1 MDTTT
6 KSNAKAAA
14 KVDTVVGAR
23 TTTLTSPAAKAT
35 ATTRSACVITVNGC
49 VAVEGGL
56 GVNAGADVD
65 FFGLFNKDTTVP
77 LFNKKFDLFK
87 VSEMSINMED
97 AHPFF
102 RSSRGASAPAWHR
115 KRELYQEQVLRHY
128 FRLNSTQCEKGLVT
142 FFIQFRTS

>member
-6 KSNAKAAA
+6 KYNAKAAA

-97 AHPFF
+97 AHL
-102 RSSRGASAPAWHR
+102 APLLSLKLDAMR
-115 KRELYQEQVLRHY
+115 KGPCHVLHPISHK
-128 FRLNSTQCEKGLVT
+128 LNPLLKK
-142 FFIQFRTS
+142 